1 MTDHVKGKVELV
13 SIGCER
19 IQERY
24 LMFNHRTNS
33 TAAVVIRTPS
43 LLELFAAGIYVFLST
58 HISRD
63 FVVDIYNSFTTSH
76 YYME

>member
-33 TAAVVIRTPS
+33 TAAVGIRTPS
-43 LLELFAAGIYVFLST
+43 LL
-58 HISRD
+58 
-63 FVVDIYNSFTTSH
+63 
-76 YYME
+76 